1 MNIYII
7 AALIFLIS
15 VVAIQI
21 LVYVTRVL
29 MHPDRSRIRKKLRKF
44 RYREKK
50 LDEELSIERKIVY
63 SDISSINDFLRRITH
78 LDRLHRLLY
87 QANSRLNVGS
97 CLLLC
102 IVFGVCAY
110 LLLVSRGYP
119 QVISLPTAALAAV
132 APLLYQY
139 RNKRKRMREF
149 LEQLPEGLDL
159 LARALKAGHAFS
171 TGMKMVADEFQDPL
185 GSEFSTTIDQINF
198 GIAVPDALRRM
209 TERVEC
215 PDLNFFVV
223 AVILQRE
230 TGGNLAHIIENI
242 ASLIRQRFAFQGKVQ
257 VLASEGLFSMWVLL
271 ALPFVVAGAIYFI
284 NPGYMQ
290 VMLEHP
296 IGNWMIAVALI
307 NMLLGFIIMRSM
319 VKIEV

>member
-7 AALIFLIS
+7 AALLFFMSVASIQIFLYI
-15 VVAIQI
+15 
-21 LVYVTRVL
+21 TRFL
-29 MHPDRSRIRKKLRKF
+29 MNPERSRIRKKLRKF
-44 RYREKK
+44 RYQRKK
-50 LDEELSIERKIVY
+50 VDEELNIERKIVY
-63 SDISSINDFLRRITH
+63 SDINSINDFLRQITH

-102 IVFGVCAY
+102 IVLGVCTY
-110 LLLVSRGYP
+110 LLLVARGSP
-119 QVISLPTAALAAV
+119 QVISLPSATLAAFS
-132 APLLYQY
+132 PILFQI
-139 RNKRKRMREF
+139 RKKRKRMDKF
-149 LEQLPEGLDL
+149 LEQLPEALDL

-171 TGMKMVADEFQDPL
+171 TGMKMVADEFHDPL
-185 GSEFSTTIDQINF
+185 GPEFSTTIDQINF
-198 GIAVPDALRRM
+198 GIAVPDALRKM

-215 PDLNFFVV
+215 PDLNFFVI

-242 ASLIRQRFAFQGKVQ
+242 AALIRQRFTFQGKVH
-257 VLASEGLFSMWVLL
+257 VLASEGIFSMWVLM

-290 VMLEHP
+290 IMFENR
-296 IGNWMIAVALI
+296 IGNGMIAVAVI
-307 NMLLGFIIMRSM
+307 NMIIGFIIMRSM